1 MKEFELCYMVDDD
14 TILVPDLLDVAE
26 PDFDF
31 DFDQALSCILQY
43 EFLPRSIMTRF
54 IVQTHKAI
62 KDPLRWRTGVVL
74 EDGTFDCTAVV
85 RSDQEDRR
93 IFLSVTGAQKRD
105 YFASIPHLLLSING
119 DFEKIGCE
127 VRVPLPDQPTVTV
140 AYKHLITQE
149 KMGVRDF
156 VPEGAA
162 ERYNVQEL
170 LGRLPSK
177 ERLEEEILKTLL
189 ELKGQLIT
197 DRASFLRE
205 ANRIVDVKP
214 NFFGVGV
221 NFNALA
227 DRFFARKKERTG
239 EEA

>member
-1 MKEFELCYMVDDD
+1 
-14 TILVPDLLDVAE
+14 
-26 PDFDF
+26 
-31 DFDQALSCILQY
+31 
-43 EFLPRSIMTRF
+43 
-54 IVQTHKAI
+54 
-62 KDPLRWRTGVVL
+62 
-74 EDGTFDCTAVV
+74 
-85 RSDQEDRR
+85 
-93 IFLSVTGAQKRD
+93 
-105 YFASIPHLLLSING
+105 
-119 DFEKIGCE
+119 
-127 VRVPLPDQPTVTV
+127 
-140 AYKHLITQE
+140 
-149 KMGVRDF
+149 MGVRDF
-156 VPEGAA
+156 VPEGADK
-162 ERYNVQEL
+162 RYDVQEL

-205 ANRIVDVKP
+205 ANRIVEVKP